1 MGTLSSAGGVAIIVP
16 AHFIFAGILLYTAVV
31 AAVVGIYRR
40 SVPLY
45 FAFAATCL
53 CSAGITTSLA
63 SYYVV
68 DSVAG
73 GVEAIRYATDAAV
86 LFIFAM
92 FVFIAIYTEAPRMR
106 PAYWIG
112 VALTALFVA
121 ANHELPYGLRFAEIR
136 DFGWV
141 HFSWGESIF
150 RVHGSPGKWNLAF
163 RLIGI
168 GVVWWGVWRLVGQY
182 SQGRRREAAV
192 LGVYL
197 LIVVAAS
204 VQGALLDLGVIDGF
218 HAIGVA
224 LVGLALLMG
233 LNLMM
238 GFAEQTRAMRAGA
251 AELSAEN
258 ERRRAAEAQIRERA
272 YRDALTGL
280 PNRLALQEHLALTL
294 AVADAPSYGALLQCN
309 LDHFKVVNDALSHNV
324 GDELLRE
331 VARRIAETVTGRAIV
346 ARLGGDEFVA
356 VLEGPI
362 ALEEEATQRVRVLA
376 EDLSESFVRPFT
388 LGEQSL
394 NLLASIGTA
403 TFCSDDTADEI
414 LRRVDMALNSAKR
427 RGRNTIAVFSPEMQR
442 KAEEKYRIVDGLRR
456 AVAGE
461 ELALH
466 YQPQVDAHGRVVGA
480 EALLRW
486 RSPVMGNVL
495 PTAFIPIAEET
506 GLIHSLG
513 YWALARGC
521 ESLAAWTR
529 DCVGFDGHLAINVS
543 PWQLARSDFILRLR
557 TVLQRT
563 RVDPRQVTLEITE
576 SALLYDVGEAV
587 AKLHE
592 LRPLG
597 VRVALDDFGT
607 GYSSLALLKDLP
619 LDAIKIDQS
628 FVRRL
633 EESANRHL
641 VRIVVALGGELGLDV
656 IAEGVETAAQ
666 RDQLLELGCSLMQGF
681 LWSKAVPEGEFVEW
695 LRMRRS
701 EPPPGSADKRLTA

>member
-1 MGTLSSAGGVAIIVP
+1 MGALSSAGGFAIVVP
-16 AHFIFAGILLYTAVV
+16 AHFIFAGILFYTAMV
-31 AAVVGIYRR
+31 AAVVGVYRGR
-40 SVPLY
+40 MPLY

-53 CSAGITTSLA
+53 FSAGVTTSLA
-63 SYYVV
+63 SYYVA
-68 DSVAG
+68 DSVGG
-73 GVEAIRYATDAAV
+73 GVEAVR
-86 LFIFAM
+86 FAM
-92 FVFIAIYTEAPRMR
+92 DSAILFVASMFAFIAIYTEAPRMR
-106 PAYWIG
+106 PWYWLAA
-112 VALTALFVA
+112 ALTALFLA
-121 ANHELPYGLRFAEIR
+121 ANHMLPYGIRFSEIR
-136 DFGWV
+136 DSGWT
-141 HFSWGESIF
+141 HFSWGESLF
-150 RVHGSPGKWNLAF
+150 RIHGSPGKWNLAF
-163 RLIGI
+163 RLLGI
-168 GVVWWGVWRLVGQY
+168 VIVWWGVWRLVAQY
-182 SQGRRREAAV
+182 GRGRHREAAV
-192 LGVYL
+192 LGLYL
-197 LIVVAAS
+197 LIVIGAS
-204 VQGALLDLGVIDGF
+204 VQGALIDLGVIDGF
-218 HAIGVA
+218 HAIGFA
-224 LVGLALLMG
+224 LVGLAFLMG

-238 GFAEQTRAMRAGA
+238 GFAEQTRALRASA

-280 PNRLALQEHLALTL
+280 PNRLALQEHIALSLAI
-294 AVADAPSYGALLQCN
+294 ADAPSYGAVLQCN

-324 GDELLRE
+324 GDELLRD
-331 VARRIAETVTGRAIV
+331 VARRIVQTVAGRAIV
-346 ARLGGDEFVA
+346 SRFGGDEFVA

-362 ALEEEATQRVRVLA
+362 ALEEEAAQRVRVLA
-376 EDLSESFVRPFT
+376 EDLSESFSRPFT

-403 TFCSDDTADEI
+403 TFCNDDTADEI
-414 LRRVDMALNSAKR
+414 LRRVDMALHTAKR

-456 AVAGE
+456 AIAGE

-466 YQPQVDAHGRVVGA
+466 YQPQVDADGRVVGA

-486 RSPVMGNVL
+486 KSPAMGNVL
-495 PTAFIPIAEET
+495 PSAFIPIAEET

-513 YWALARGC
+513 YWALSRGC

-529 DCVGFDGHLAINVS
+529 DGVGFDGHIAINVS

-557 TVLQRT
+557 TVLQRS

-633 EESANRHL
+633 GDSANQHL

-656 IAEGVETAAQ
+656 IAEGVETPAQ
-666 RDQLLELGCSLMQGF
+666 RDQLLDLGCRLMQGF
-681 LWSKAVPEGEFVEW
+681 LWSPAIPEAEFLEW
-695 LRMRRS
+695 IRMRQS
-701 EPPPGSADKRLTA
+701 EPPTGNADKLLTA